1 MPYFVSPVKKI
12 VYSDE
17 VGGDSFYIGGVS
29 ALSHYSF
36 LNADDQIT
44 LAIWERDY
52 VSGNYSF
59 SEWESS
65 DFKYKIEIWKYS
77 PEMKIGQ
84 QGYVDRLSLY
94 LSLREDKDPRVEK
107 ELENIIREI
116 WQ

>member
-1 MPYFVSPVKKI
+1 MPYFVSPVRKI

-36 LNADDQIT
+36 LNADDQTT

-77 PEMKIGQ
+77 PKMKIG
-84 QGYVDRLSLY
+84 
-94 LSLREDKDPRVEK
+94 
-107 ELENIIREI
+107 
-116 WQ
+116 